1 MEYHNNK
8 FLGFTLP
15 EVLITIVIIGVV
27 AAMTLSPLITKI
39 RNKGFVE
46 RLNKTYSVL
55 QNATNQI
62 VEENG
67 TPSTWPWTVYTDAT
81 TRPNNEKIFNY
92 YKKHL
97 KVIKDLG
104 NCPAWACP
112 IDFESYRY
120 LNGDQYVS
128 DGMLFV
134 NSPHIIVLSDGVT
147 IGMLFRQTSSGGVYW
162 GLPDLLFTVDVNGK
176 AGPNQIGRDV
186 FWFYLKKSGDGKI
199 LPYANETFPDG
210 AVDNRNTCEP
220 DLKGYSCAYRIIT
233 EGGMNY

>member
-1 MEYHNNK
+1 MEHHNNK

-67 TPSTWPWTVYTDAT
+67 TPPNWPWEIYTGTIAQSGG
-81 TRPNNEKIFNY
+81 NKKIYNY

-97 KVIKDLG
+97 KVIEDLG
-104 NCPAWACP
+104 ACRAWDCPM
-112 IDFESYRY
+112 DRSLYRY
-120 LNGDQYVS
+120 LNGDYAGNE
-128 DGMLFV
+128 GMLF
-134 NSPHIIVLSDGVT
+134 NGDIIVLNDGVV
-147 IGMLFRQTSSGGVYW
+147 IGVGFGVHSW
-162 GLPDLLFTVDVNGK
+162 GVNWGTPDLLFTVDVNGK

-186 FWFYLKKSGDGKI
+186 FWLYLQKNGDGKI
-199 LPYANETFPDG
+199 LPLTKDSYN
-210 AVDNRNTCEP
+210 NYKNTCGP
-220 DLKGYSCAYRIIT
+220 GLKGYSCAYRIIT

>member
-67 TPSTWPWTVYTDAT
+67 TPPNWPWTVYNDTST
-81 TRPNNEKIFNY
+81 KYNSEKIVNF

-97 KVIKDLG
+97 KVIEDLG
-104 NCPAWACP
+104 ACRAWDCPM
-112 IDFESYRY
+112 DFESYRF
-120 LNGDQYVS
+120 LNGDKYVN
-128 DGMLFV
+128 DGMVFV
-134 NSPHIIVLSDGVT
+134 NSPHILVLNDGVV
-147 IGMLFRQTSSGGVYW
+147 IGTHFRDTSSGGVYW
-162 GLPDLLFTVDVNGK
+162 GTPDLLFTVDVNGK
-176 AGPNQIGRDV
+176 AGPNQIGRDT
-186 FWFYLKKSGDGKI
+186 FWLYLEKTGDGKI
-199 LPYANETFPDG
+199 LPLTKDSYN
-210 AVDNRNTCEP
+210 NYKNTCGP
-220 DLKGYSCAYRIIT
+220 GLKGYSCAYRIIT